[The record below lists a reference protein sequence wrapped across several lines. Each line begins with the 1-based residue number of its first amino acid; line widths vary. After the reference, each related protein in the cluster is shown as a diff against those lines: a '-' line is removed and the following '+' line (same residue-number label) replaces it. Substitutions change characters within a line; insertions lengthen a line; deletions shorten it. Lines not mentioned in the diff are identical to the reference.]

1 MIEDLIDRLRLLR
14 TPGIGPVTYRQLL
27 MRFGTPAA
35 ALAAVPDL
43 ARRGGGKVPALS
55 TVADA
60 EREIARVDKL
70 GAKFLALGQGLY
82 PRLLAELEDAPPLL
96 VAKGILNLLDRQ
108 SVAIVGA
115 RNASAAACR
124 FGRGLAHD
132 LGQQDL
138 VVVSGLARGI
148 DSAAHDGALASGTI
162 GVIAGGI
169 DIFYPPEN
177 EARQKAISEHGL
189 VLAEMPPG
197 TEPRAR
203 HFPYRN
209 RIIAGMSSG
218 TVVVEAAPRSGSL
231 ITARLA
237 AEAGREVMAVP
248 GSPLDPRAQGC
259 NQLIRDGATLVQNAA
274 DVVEAIR
281 PSASQVKSVPAH
293 YEAAPRSGSLITARL
308 AAEAGREVLAVPGS
322 PLDPRAQGCNQPIR
336 DGATLVQNAADVIE
350 VIRPYESRVQAAPSP
365 FEPAPEP
372 MNGDDALGLVEGLL
386 GPSPVPVD
394 EIIRLSGAPSGAVQM
409 ALLELDLAGR
419 LDRHAG
425 GKVSLRPA

>member
-1 MIEDLIDRLRLLR
+1 MR
-14 TPGIGPVTYRQLL
+14 TPGIGPVTHRQLIA
-27 MRFGTPAA
+27 RFGTPGA

-43 ARRGGGKVPALS
+43 ARRGGGKPPALR

-60 EREIARVDKL
+60 EREIARVEKL
-70 GAKFLALGQGLY
+70 GAKWLVLGQGLY

-96 VAKGILNLLDRQ
+96 TAKGDLNLLDRQ
-108 SVAIVGA
+108 AVAIVGA

-124 FGRGLAHD
+124 FARGLAHD
-132 LGQQDL
+132 LGQQGL

-148 DSAAHDGALASGTI
+148 DSAAHDGALGTGTI

-169 DIFYPPEN
+169 DVFYPPEN
-177 EARQKAISEHGL
+177 EERQKAMYEAGL

-209 RIIAGMSSG
+209 RIIAGMASG

-281 PSASQVKSVPAH
+281 PFESQVRSPT
-293 YEAAPRSGSLITARL
+293 APFES
-308 AAEAGREVLAVPGS
+308 AAEHL
-322 PLDPRAQGCNQPIR
+322 
-336 DGATLVQNAADVIE
+336 
-350 VIRPYESRVQAAPSP
+350 
-365 FEPAPEP
+365 
-372 MNGDDALGLVEGLL
+372 NGDDALGLVEELL

-394 EIIRLSGAPSGAVQM
+394 EIIRLSGASSGSVQM

-419 LDRHAG
+419 LDRYAG

>member
-1 MIEDLIDRLRLLR
+1 M
-14 TPGIGPVTYRQLL
+14 TYRQLIA
-27 MRFGTPAA
+27 RFGTPAA

-43 ARRGGGKVPALS
+43 ARRGGGKAPALR
-55 TVADA
+55 TRQEA
-60 EREIARVDKL
+60 EREIDRVDKL

-82 PRLLAELEDAPPLL
+82 PPFLAELEDAPPLI
-96 VAKGILNLLDRQ
+96 VAKGNLGLLDRQ
-108 SVAIVGA
+108 AVAMVGA

-124 FGRGLAHD
+124 FARGLAYD
-132 LGQQDL
+132 LGQHEL

-148 DSAAHDGALASGTI
+148 DSAAHDGALDSGTV

-177 EARQKAISEHGL
+177 QARQEALYEKGL

-281 PSASQVKSVPAH
+281 PFQSQLRAPHST
-293 YEAAPRSGSLITARL
+293 YEHRPEEMLDGEDVL
-308 AAEAGREVLAVPGS
+308 AAVEV
-322 PLDPRAQGCNQPIR
+322 
-336 DGATLVQNAADVIE
+336 
-350 VIRPYESRVQAAPSP
+350 
-365 FEPAPEP
+365 
-372 MNGDDALGLVEGLL
+372 LL

-394 EIIRLSGAPSGAVQM
+394 EIIRLSGAPAGSVQM

-425 GKVSLRPA
+425 NRVSLRTA

>member
-1 MIEDLIDRLRLLR
+1 LTDDLVDRLRLLR
-14 TPGIGPVTYRQLL
+14 TAGIGPVTYRQLIA
-27 MRFGTPAA
+27 RFGTAAA
-35 ALAAVPDL
+35 ALDAVPDL
-43 ARRGGGKVPALS
+43 ARRGGGKAPALRS
-55 TVADA
+55 RADA
-60 EREIARVDKL
+60 EREIARVEKL
-70 GAKFLALGQGLY
+70 GAKYLMLGQGLY

-96 VAKGILNLLDRQ
+96 IAKGKLNLLDQ
-108 SVAIVGA
+108 PAVAMVGA

-124 FGRGLAHD
+124 FARGLAHD
-132 LGQQDL
+132 LGRQGL

-148 DSAAHDGALASGTI
+148 DSAAHDGALESGTI

-177 EARQKAISEHGL
+177 EARQTALFERGL

-209 RIIAGMSSG
+209 RIIAGLAAG
-218 TVVVEAAPRSGSL
+218 TIVVEAAPRSGSL

-259 NQLIRDGATLVQNAA
+259 NQLIRDGATLIQDA
-274 DVVEAIR
+274 DDVLESVAPAQPR
-281 PSASQVKSVPAH
+281 FASPVDR
-293 YEAAPRSGSLITARL
+293 YEAAGPTDC
-308 AAEAGREVLAVPGS
+308 EDAVG
-322 PLDPRAQGCNQPIR
+322 I
-336 DGATLVQNAADVIE
+336 
-350 VIRPYESRVQAAPSP
+350 
-365 FEPAPEP
+365 
-372 MNGDDALGLVEGLL
+372 VEELL
-386 GPSPVPVD
+386 GPSPAPVD
-394 EIIRLSGAPSGAVQM
+394 EIIRLSGASPGAVQM